1 MTGEILSADIKAS
14 DMYKISFEKFVS
26 DKNLSPSQVY
36 NADET
41 GLFYKM
47 MPKTSLASKLDEK
60 AKGHKKSKDCVTLL
74 CCSNATSEHKLPLM
88 LIGKSAKARALK
100 NISVNCLPVL
110 YRSQKKAWMSADLFK
125 NWFFH
130 DFVPN
135 VKKYL
140 TEKGLRLKAML
151 LIDSAPT
158 HPAKDKMR
166 SGDIFVKSFLLM

>member
-1 MTGEILSADIKAS
+1 MVLPRKRPRCPYIRPHFARKGIKFKLENGWDPSFTASSGWLTQWKECHGIRQLIVTGEILSADIKAS

-110 YRSQKKAWMSADLFK
+110 YRSQKKSLD
-125 NWFFH
+125 
-130 DFVPN
+130 V
-135 VKKYL
+135 
-140 TEKGLRLKAML
+140 
-151 LIDSAPT
+151 
-158 HPAKDKMR
+158 
-166 SGDIFVKSFLLM
+166 SGFI

>member
-1 MTGEILSADIKAS
+1 
-14 DMYKISFEKFVS
+14 
-26 DKNLSPSQVY
+26 
-36 NADET
+36 
-41 GLFYKM
+41 
-47 MPKTSLASKLDEK
+47 
-60 AKGHKKSKDCVTLL
+60 
-74 CCSNATSEHKLPLM
+74 
-88 LIGKSAKARALK
+88 
-100 NISVNCLPVL
+100 
-110 YRSQKKAWMSADLFK
+110 MSADLFK

-166 SGDIFVKSFLLM
+166 SGDIFVKSFLLMDFPNPIIGPAFAWGFKTAIS